1 MALAVR
7 TLPIHLE
14 PVDGEALDSW
24 LEALCGQMGCT
35 WGDFAE
41 AVGLPPPPRGIRT
54 PSWLIRLTPTEARAL
69 HAATGTSIQI
79 LHSMTLASLD
89 GTGLGLLPATRALDR
104 SFPWSRFRFSR
115 YCPECLQDN
124 GGRWQL
130 FWRSGWAFACV
141 EHCCLLVD
149 ECLACGHRLRGHVG
163 HAELVPDGQRCSN
176 PARHATGRA
185 PERCGADLA
194 ANPTVRLGQGHPTIA
209 AQHLIRKVIDSGA
222 ATFGIYHDHTTAAV
236 GALADI
242 RAVAGRILASATADD
257 WRRVLPA
264 DLDAAYAAAQRRSRA
279 SAVSHEP
286 KPGRAA
292 PAHAVTAA
300 AGVTAALAIL
310 NVADAQ
316 AAARA
321 MQWLITS
328 NREHGRKVDRG
339 TVASWGKGATA
350 VLTAA
355 QLVACGPYEFR
366 NTELRYRAGTPM
378 PTRPAHD
385 TNSAT
390 QLAAKMPALM
400 WPAFALRL
408 TPPHWSFRHMSAG
421 LAAAMLLV
429 NSRVSFDEAIGL
441 LGRPLTVQALSHVLK
456 RLQSD
461 PCWNDIRRAIIAVA
475 DYLHT
480 HTCPIDYQRRRT
492 LDYTALLPEAAWRD
506 ICAAARIICTDTS
519 LHLTQSHLYA
529 VLTGSPIRD
538 APGYLDNPIFAAAV
552 PAYPAR
558 LTPVAAAALQSAA
571 QEFLHRAGIA
581 EPLTWQ
587 PPLRLLDGLVL
598 PGADPDIINIA
609 ALHHLIEH
617 REPLSTVARQ
627 LNSTPEAVRH
637 VLTLHPANV
646 GPPSTTATLSALA
659 ATLPPEKFTALYRQK
674 RTTLRDIAARYHA
687 DRKTV
692 AALAHQYGIDTR
704 HKPRLHDEIDRDWLY
719 TEYVVHRR
727 TLPDLAA
734 EKGMTAPHMS
744 RWAQRHGIPRRPPG
758 LASTAA
764 NLNATEET
772 ERAPALLRPALNRIG
787 GAARLNRFETVLRY
801 PTLTAAAADLG
812 LRQAVLSSQIARLE
826 DDLGV
831 ALAQRAQRG
840 RPMTLTEQGARVLQA
855 WKAWKRSS

>member
-1 MALAVR
+1 MALGVR

-24 LEALCGQMGCT
+24 LEALCRQMGCT

-41 AVGLPPPPRGIRT
+41 AVGLTPPPRGIRT
-54 PSWLIRLTPTEARAL
+54 PTWLIRLTPTEATQVY
-69 HAATGTSIQI
+69 AATGTPIQT

-115 YCPECLQDN
+115 YCPECLQSN

-163 HAELVPDGQRCSN
+163 HAELVPEGQRCSN
-176 PARHATGRA
+176 AAAHATGRA

-194 ANPTVRLGQGHPTIA
+194 AAPTVRLGQGHPTIA
-209 AQHLIRKVIDSGA
+209 AQHLIRQVIDSGA
-222 ATFGIYHDHTTAAV
+222 ATFGIYHDHTTTAV

-257 WRRVLPA
+257 WRRVLTA
-264 DLDAAYAAAQRRSRA
+264 DLDAAYAAAQQRSRA

-310 NVADAQ
+310 NVADVQ
-316 AAARA
+316 AAAGA
-321 MQWLITS
+321 MQWLVTS
-328 NREHGRKVDRG
+328 NRDHGRKVDRG

-385 TNSAT
+385 KNSAT
-390 QLAAKMPALM
+390 KLAAKMPALV
-400 WPAFALRL
+400 WPAWVLRL
-408 TPPHWSFRHMSAG
+408 TPPRLDFQHMSAG
-421 LAAAMLLV
+421 LAAAVLLV
-429 NSRVSFDEAIGL
+429 SSRVSFDEAIGL
-441 LGRPLTVQALSHVLK
+441 LGRHLNTQALSHVLR

-461 PCWNDIRRAIIAVA
+461 PCWNDIRRAIIVVA
-475 DYLHT
+475 EYLDT
-480 HTCPIDYQRRRT
+480 HTCLIDYQRRRT
-492 LDYTALLPEAAWRD
+492 LDYTVLLPEATWRD
-506 ICAAARIICTDTS
+506 FCAAARIKCTDNS
-519 LHLTQSHLYA
+519 LHLARTHLYA
-529 VLTGSPIRD
+529 MLSGNPVRH
-538 APGYLDNPIFAAAV
+538 APGYLDNPNFAAAV
-552 PAYPAR
+552 AAYPAR
-558 LTPVAAAALQSAA
+558 LTPVAAEALQSAA
-571 QEFLHRAGIA
+571 HEFLHRAGIA

-598 PGADPDIINIA
+598 PGADPDTINIP
-609 ALHHLIEH
+609 ALHHLIEQ
-617 REPLSTVARQ
+617 REPLSTAARQ

-637 VLTLHPANV
+637 VLTLHPAHV
-646 GPPSTTATLSALA
+646 GPPSTTPALSTLA
-659 ATLPPEKFTALYRQK
+659 AKLPPGQFAALYRQK
-674 RTTLRDIAARYHA
+674 RMTLRNIACRYHV

-692 AALAHQYGIDTR
+692 ATLAHQYGIDTR
-704 HKPRLHDEIDRDWLY
+704 HKPRMHEEIDRDWLY

-734 EKGMTAPHMS
+734 EKGMTAPNMS
-744 RWAQRHGIPRRPPG
+744 RWAQRHGIQRRPPG

-764 NLNATEET
+764 NLNATEEA
-772 ERAPALLRPALNRIG
+772 EHAPALLRPALSRIG

-812 LRQAVLSSQIARLE
+812 LRQAVLTSQIARLE

-831 ALAQRAQRG
+831 ALVQRAQRG
-840 RPMTLTEQGARVLQA
+840 RPMTLTEQGARVLRA
-855 WKAWKRSS
+855 WKAWKRST

>member
-24 LEALCGQMGCT
+24 LEALCRQMGCT

-69 HAATGTSIQI
+69 HAATGTPIQT

-89 GTGLGLLPATRALDR
+89 GTALGLLPATRALDR

-149 ECLACGHRLRGHVG
+149 ECLTCGHRLRGHVG

-176 PARHATGRA
+176 ASGTRDRSSARTLRRRPGRY
-185 PERCGADLA
+185 
-194 ANPTVRLGQGHPTIA
+194 PTVRLGQGHPTIA

-264 DLDAAYAAAQRRSRA
+264 DLDAAYAAAQQRSRA

-310 NVADAQ
+310 NVADVQ
-316 AAARA
+316 AAAHA

-390 QLAAKMPALM
+390 QLAAKIPALM

-408 TPPHWSFRHMSAG
+408 TPPHWSFRAH
-421 LAAAMLLV
+421 V
-429 NSRVSFDEAIGL
+429 
-441 LGRPLTVQALSHVLK
+441 GRP
-456 RLQSD
+456 
-461 PCWNDIRRAIIAVA
+461 RR
-475 DYLHT
+475 
-480 HTCPIDYQRRRT
+480 
-492 LDYTALLPEAAWRD
+492 
-506 ICAAARIICTDTS
+506 
-519 LHLTQSHLYA
+519 
-529 VLTGSPIRD
+529 RD
-538 APGYLDNPIFAAAV
+538 APG
-552 PAYPAR
+552 
-558 LTPVAAAALQSAA
+558 
-571 QEFLHRAGIA
+571 E
-581 EPLTWQ
+581 
-587 PPLRLLDGLVL
+587 L
-598 PGADPDIINIA
+598 PGQF
-609 ALHHLIEH
+609 
-617 REPLSTVARQ
+617 R
-627 LNSTPEAVRH
+627 
-637 VLTLHPANV
+637 
-646 GPPSTTATLSALA
+646 
-659 ATLPPEKFTALYRQK
+659 
-674 RTTLRDIAARYHA
+674 
-687 DRKTV
+687 
-692 AALAHQYGIDTR
+692 
-704 HKPRLHDEIDRDWLY
+704 
-719 TEYVVHRR
+719 
-727 TLPDLAA
+727 
-734 EKGMTAPHMS
+734 
-744 RWAQRHGIPRRPPG
+744 
-758 LASTAA
+758 
-764 NLNATEET
+764 
-772 ERAPALLRPALNRIG
+772 
-787 GAARLNRFETVLRY
+787 
-801 PTLTAAAADLG
+801 
-812 LRQAVLSSQIARLE
+812 
-826 DDLGV
+826 
-831 ALAQRAQRG
+831 
-840 RPMTLTEQGARVLQA
+840 
-855 WKAWKRSS
+855 